1 MTEDIKQMIDN
12 YKLCQRLLPAQP
24 RNPPKLTPIA
34 NTVPMQNVA
43 TDLYSLDK
51 EDHLVLVD
59 RYSGFFVGKLLTKTN
74 KTAKAMV

>member
-1 MTEDIKQMIDN
+1 MTGDIINMIN
-12 YKLCQRLLPAQP
+12 NCKPCQELRPAQP

-34 NTVPMQNVA
+34 DTVPMQHIG

-59 RYSGFFVGKLLTKTN
+59 
-74 KTAKAMV
+74 